1 VILENISE
9 ELDPILEAV
18 LMKQTFKQG
27 TTTSI
32 KIGDSII
39 EYNPNFKYERVLS
52 SYEVKMLI

>member
-39 EYNPNFKYERVLS
+39 EYNPNFKYERVIS
-52 SYEVKMLI
+52 K